1 MTLTQWDSVDF
12 MHSMKL
18 DKIYFDYI
26 LNRDKEYETRV
37 FDEKRK
43 KIKLLDIIKFSDKE
57 SDRTFKAIITELS
70 WFSNFKDAISE
81 VGIRKVLP
89 NARSL
94 EDGVSTYENFS
105 LLSKFKPRFGEA
117 FLKKKKIMWS
127 FGSGSFLFQQLL
139 KFEEQFGKF

>member
-1 MTLTQWDSVDF
+1 MLIKLMTLTQWDSVDF

-94 EDGVSTYENFS
+94 EDGVSTYENFDGGNYKKNAEKLGVLRMKFS
-105 LLSKFKPRFGEA
+105 LL
-117 FLKKKKIMWS
+117 
-127 FGSGSFLFQQLL
+127 
-139 KFEEQFGKF
+139 